1 VKGQKLFSTLLP
13 GVTAAVLTTQ
23 PVWANTVSN
32 KEIEFHTDLTA
43 ALFDNLTKLKTDF
56 TTTIDSNFDGIS
68 KARPWEGIVPSQVNR
83 CINQQGKKKSRVSAA
98 ALLSSNPVCVLDKGR
113 PKTIAQGNNLPR
125 NFIPQV
131 PDNLIPN
138 PNPLQFPVRPDD
150 VRVENN
156 QAISLSQ
163 AWELARRNNKQ
174 LQAAQLELDRSH
186 AGLRQ
191 AQATLLPSLTVS
203 TSLSR
208 SQSAGGELQF
218 LRGRNF
224 NLNGTDVPSTDFS
237 GQLQLSYGIYT
248 SGRQRATVREAE
260 EQIRNDELELERL
273 SEEIRLNVAT
283 QYYDLQAADES
294 VRIAQSAVKNAE
306 ASLKD
311 ALALEKAGVGTKF
324 DVLRFQVNLA
334 NAQQDLTT
342 SRSQQRI
349 ASRRLANILSLP
361 QSANV
366 TAAEKIQIAGLWQL
380 SLEDSITTAFQ
391 GRPELQQQLVQRN
404 INEQRR
410 RQALSQLGPQ
420 VNLVASYDVIDQFQD
435 RTRLVDGYSLGVRAS
450 LNLYDGGDANARAQ
464 QAKIGIAVAETNFA
478 NTRNQIRL
486 QVEEA
491 YNNLSSNRENI
502 NTATTALGQATE
514 ALRLAQLRF
523 KAGVGT
529 QTEVIAAENDLT
541 RADGSRTRAII
552 DYNRALVSLQRAV
565 FSTQVR

>member
-1 VKGQKLFSTLLP
+1 VKGQELFSTLLT
-13 GVTAAVLTTQ
+13 GVTAAVFATQ
-23 PVWANTVSN
+23 PAWADTISD
-32 KEIEFHTDLTA
+32 KDIKFQTDLTT
-43 ALFDNLTKLKTDF
+43 ALLDNFGKLQTDF
-56 TTTIDSNFDGIS
+56 TTTKESNFSAIAPR
-68 KARPWEGIVPSQVNR
+68 ARLIAEK
-83 CINQQGKKKSRVSAA
+83 CINQQGNKKSRVSGA
-98 ALLSSNPVCVLDKGR
+98 ALLLSNPVCLSNKAQ
-113 PKTIAQGNNLPR
+113 PKTIAQGNNFSG
-125 NFIPQV
+125 NFIAQV

-138 PNPLQFPVRPDD
+138 PNSLQFPVRPDD
-150 VRVENN
+150 VRVKSN
-156 QAISLSQ
+156 QAITLSQ
-163 AWELARRNNKQ
+163 AWELARRNNRQ
-174 LQAAQLELDRSH
+174 LQAAQLQLDSSR

-203 TSLSR
+203 TNLDR
-208 SQSAGGELQF
+208 SQSASSEL
-218 LRGRNF
+218 RA
-224 NLNGTDVPSTDFS
+224 LNDPRLSSTDTPSTNFS

-248 SGRQRATVREAE
+248 SGRTTATIRQAE
-260 EQIRNDELELERL
+260 EQIRNDELDLERL
-273 SEEIRLNVAT
+273 SEETRLNVAT

-294 VRIAQSAVKNAE
+294 TRIAESAVTNAQ

-342 SRSQQRI
+342 ARSQQRI
-349 ASRRLANILSLP
+349 ASRRLANTLSLP

-366 TAAEKIQIAGLWQL
+366 TAAEKVQVAGLWNL
-380 SLEDSITTAFQ
+380 SLEESITTAFQ

-420 VNLVASYDVIDQFQD
+420 VNLIASYDVIDQFQD

-450 LNLYDGGDANARAQ
+450 LNLYDGGDANARAR

-502 NTATTALGQATE
+502 NTATTALGQAKE

-541 RADGSRTRAII
+541 RADGSRTTAII
-552 DYNRALVSLQRAV
+552 NYNRALVSLQRAV